1 MKKLSLLILMTL
13 FIVTYNFAQ
22 KTYAIIGFHKL
33 EPGHTM
39 QEAMANEKEWRL
51 VHQARKD
58 AGIITNWA
66 IFSVYGGYKTKDVDF
81 DYISVNY
88 GTDLDKMNNG
98 PANFTENFM
107 KANPSYSDIFERTSK
122 IQKIIRQVVN
132 VSEAIVGD
140 FQPNQLIVFESM
152 KVEPK
157 NNTAYRE
164 FEKTMAKV
172 QEDRVKAGI
181 ITRWSCWR
189 QLIPAV
195 YNGSTYF
202 STTNAYPNYAS
213 MEKGGYTD
221 ESAKKHFG
229 MSASEVGNKAAT
241 LRSIETSWLG
251 SLAVKL

>member
-13 FIVTYNFAQ
+13 FIVTFNFAQ
-22 KTYAIIGFHKL
+22 KTYAIVGFHKL
-33 EPGHTM
+33 EPGHTL
-39 QEAMANEKEWRL
+39 QEAIALEKEWKL

-66 IFSVYGGYKTKDVDF
+66 IFSVRGGLKTKDVDF

-88 GTDLDKMNNG
+88 GSDLDKMNNA

-107 KANPSYSDIFERTSK
+107 KANPSYSDIFERTGK
-122 IQKIIRQVVN
+122 VQKIIRQVIN
-132 VSEAIVGD
+132 VSEAIVGE
-140 FQPNQLIVFESM
+140 FQPDQILVFESM

-157 NNTAYRE
+157 NNNAYRE

-172 QEDRVKAGI
+172 QEDRIKAGI
-181 ITRWSCWR
+181 ITRWTCWR
-189 QLIPAV
+189 QLIPAM

-202 STTNAYPNYAS
+202 STTNAYPNFAS

-229 MSASEVGNKAAT
+229 MSSNDVINKAAT
-241 LRSIETSWLG
+241 LRSIESTWIG